1 MEDSRNQKI
10 AALKE
15 RIFLLQIEERRL
27 CVVLASQRKRDEEL
41 KEQARKDLKEIQ
53 AALASFTK
61 ELESL
66 VSESRMPLT

>member
-41 KEQARKDLKEIQ
+41 KEQARKDLKEIR

>member
-15 RIFLLQIEERRL
+15 RIFLIQIEERRL

-41 KEQARKDLKEIQ
+41 KEQARKDLKEIR

>member
-41 KEQARKDLKEIQ
+41 KEQARKDLKEIR
-53 AALASFTK
+53 AALASFTM